1 MLRAVRS
8 RSTPSHGVRL
18 RSLLAAWL
26 AISSG
31 LLAATRVNAGAIE
44 RLAAN
49 PDSVASKPSAV
60 PGTFQGSTTTT
71 AAPPSSTVPRYSS
84 TPVKPQKHDNYSLHL
99 HGGLFAPI
107 DVNATSPT
115 LGMRLA
121 RNVGGHLQAG
131 VLTGWTF
138 RRRNLEQPVGGLPG
152 LKPQLV
158 LARLDGQMVPFMGF
172 IQVNLTVKN
181 IGNESQSFDADAQ
194 KLKDAAG
201 KSYSSSD
208 DAEIALA
215 ESYGDYSANALATKI
230 NPGNS
235 ARVAL
240 IFDVPVCTTPVA
252 MEVRIDVLE

>member
-99 HGGLFAPI
+99 HGGLLRCHRI
-107 DVNATSPT
+107 GVNCRPHDDRRSSVPLSTVRTVPT
-115 LGMRLA
+115 L
-121 RNVGGHLQAG
+121 NVA
-131 VLTGWTF
+131 
-138 RRRNLEQPVGGLPG
+138 
-152 LKPQLV
+152 
-158 LARLDGQMVPFMGF
+158 
-172 IQVNLTVKN
+172 
-181 IGNESQSFDADAQ
+181 IGPICPEA
-194 KLKDAAG
+194 
-201 KSYSSSD
+201 
-208 DAEIALA
+208 
-215 ESYGDYSANALATKI
+215 
-230 NPGNS
+230 
-235 ARVAL
+235 
-240 IFDVPVCTTPVA
+240 
-252 MEVRIDVLE
+252 